1 MYTDEELEI
10 VDYIETQ
17 NPKSVDNMSEKLDK
31 IKSAVTTKYTK
42 RKAINLKVLESDI
55 EGFKSKALEEG
66 MPYQTLINSILH
78 KYITGQLVDKKMLA
92 S

>member
-1 MYTDEELEI
+1 MYTKEEKEL
-10 VDYIETQ
+10 VDYIEVQ
-17 NPKSVDNMSEKLDK
+17 NPKSVKNVSEKIDK

-55 EGFKSKALEEG
+55 ERFKAKALEEG

-78 KYITGQLVDKKMLA
+78 KYITGQLVDKKSTA
-92 S
+92 

>member
-1 MYTDEELEI
+1 MYTKDELEI
-10 VDYIETQ
+10 VEYIETR
-17 NPKSVDNMSEKLDK
+17 NPKSVENLNDKISK

-55 EGFKSKALEEG
+55 ERFKSKALEEG
-66 MPYQTLINSILH
+66 MGYQTLINSVLH
-78 KYITGQLVDKKMLA
+78 KYITGQLVEKRLV

>member
-1 MYTDEELEI
+1 MYTKDEEEI
-10 VDYIETQ
+10 VTYIETQ
-17 NPKSVDNMSEKLDK
+17 NPKSVENVADKMSK

-55 EGFKSKALEEG
+55 ERFKSKALEEG

-78 KYITGQLVDKKMLA
+78 KYITGQLVDKKSIA
-92 S
+92 